1 MSETLAACTVRE
13 ACPADAAP
21 LQAIYLRAYA
31 HAFPW
36 RALPISLA
44 TDSAGEWM
52 LVACQEGPQG
62 RPLGFVSSQRT
73 EAFIHHLYIDPAV
86 HRRGI
91 GRALLQACL
100 AGLSH
105 RPAALKCVLKN
116 QAALAFYASHGWTA
130 AATQPADAQD
140 YVLLHLN

>member
-1 MSETLAACTVRE
+1 MSETLADCTVRE
-13 ACPADAAP
+13 ARPADAVA
-21 LQAIYLRAYA
+21 LHDIYLRAYA

-44 TDSAGEWM
+44 ADSAGEWM
-52 LVACQEGPQG
+52 LVACRGE
-62 RPLGFVSSQRT
+62 RLLGFISSQRDH
-73 EAFIHHLYIDPAV
+73 AFIHHLYVDPAF
-86 HRRGI
+86 HGRGI

-116 QAALAFYASHGWTA
+116 RAALAFYARHGWTA
-130 AATQPADAQD
+130 AAAQPADAQD

>member
-1 MSETLAACTVRE
+1 MSETLADCSVRE
-13 ACPADAAP
+13 TIAADAPA
-21 LQAIYLRAYA
+21 LHDIYLRAYA

-44 TDSAGEWM
+44 ADSAGEWM
-52 LVACQEGPQG
+52 LVACRGERLQG
-62 RPLGFVSSQRT
+62 FISSQRPD
-73 EAFIHHLYIDPAV
+73 AFIHHLYVDPAF
-86 HRRGI
+86 HGRGI

-116 QAALAFYASHGWTA
+116 QAALAFYARLGWAA

>member
-13 ACPADAAP
+13 ARPADAVA
-21 LQAIYLRAYA
+21 LHDIYLRAYA

-36 RALPISLA
+36 RALPISLTA
-44 TDSAGEWM
+44 DSTGEWM
-52 LVACQEGPQG
+52 LVASRGE
-62 RPLGFVSSQRT
+62 RLLGFISSQRND
-73 EAFIHHLYIDPAV
+73 AFIHHLYVDPAC
-86 HRRGI
+86 HGRGI

-116 QAALAFYASHGWTA
+116 QAALAFYARHGWTA
-130 AATQPADAQD
+130 AAIQPADAQD